1 MIAVHLFSKCRFSVK
16 KEWCGMRRTLRDA
29 LMSAG
34 ALIVLLMALVSVD
47 DRVREQFSLRLAS
60 GPSAQL
66 RTASAH
72 VRDLTSVVVEAARDQ
87 SIEHAPLVL
96 FVLAAIVLVLF
107 MLRN

>member
-1 MIAVHLFSKCRFSVK
+1 
-16 KEWCGMRRTLRDA
+16 MRRTLRDG

-34 ALIVLLMALVSVD
+34 ALIVLLLALVSVD

-60 GPSAQL
+60 GPSAEL
-66 RTASAH
+66 RNASGQ
-72 VRDLTSVVVEAARDQ
+72 VRHLTSIVVQAARDQ